1 MFQQQVGLNSI
12 LKEGGRHFSGV
23 DEALLRN
30 IEACK
35 NLAKIT
41 STSLGPHGTNKL
53 IVNHIGKHFVTSD
66 TSTMVEEL
74 EVMHPAAKM
83 LVLSAKS
90 QEQECGDCT
99 NFTVT
104 FGGELLAKAEELLKE
119 GIHAADIIKGY
130 TLARDK
136 AVEVFN
142 SNRCWHVTDMYSK
155 EQLQQCV
162 QTAISAKQLGQEAN
176 LAKLVAEASCICMP
190 KVPSNFD
197 VDNIRVTKVVGGL
210 LSRSFVVEGMAL
222 ARSCVGVCQSKKK
235 CKVAVYANGI
245 EMSATETK
253 GTVLLNNAEE
263 LMNFTKSEEAK
274 MEEFIK
280 SIKDAGVEFV
290 VAGSTITEIAVH
302 YLNKYD
308 LMTLKVP
315 SKFELKRVCRT
326 LGATAIIRTGPPLPE
341 EMGYAESVEV
351 EEIAS
356 QKVTVIK
363 TGDSKVA
370 TIVLRGATPN
380 VLDEMERSI
389 DDAANVVRCTTRDPH
404 FVPGAGATEIELAH
418 ELQQFGATVPGLEQY
433 AVLKFAEALEVVPKV
448 LAQNAGHNHTEAI
461 TALYA
466 AHQKGEKAVGVDV
479 ESGEL
484 LCNAKD
490 KLILDHGESKKWA
503 LRFACDAILTV
514 LQVDQIIMAK
524 QAGGPKGGG
533 GGGRD
538 DD

>member
-1 MFQQQVGLNSI
+1 M
-12 LKEGGRHFSGV
+12 
-23 DEALLRN
+23 
-30 IEACK
+30 
-35 NLAKIT
+35 
-41 STSLGPHGTNKL
+41 
-53 IVNHIGKHFVTSD
+53 
-66 TSTMVEEL
+66 
-74 EVMHPAAKM
+74 
-83 LVLSAKS
+83 
-90 QEQECGDCT
+90 
-99 NFTVT
+99 
-104 FGGELLAKAEELLKE
+104 
-119 GIHAADIIKGY
+119 
-130 TLARDK
+130 
-136 AVEVFN
+136 
-142 SNRCWHVTDMYSK
+142 
-155 EQLQQCV
+155 
-162 QTAISAKQLGQEAN
+162 
-176 LAKLVAEASCICMP
+176 
-190 KVPSNFD
+190 
-197 VDNIRVTKVVGGL
+197 
-210 LSRSFVVEGMAL
+210 
-222 ARSCVGVCQSKKK
+222 ARSCIGVCQSKKK

-253 GTVLLNNAEE
+253 GTVLLESADQ

-274 MEEFIK
+274 MDEFIK
-280 SIKDAGVEFV
+280 GIKDAGVDFV
-290 VAGSTITEIAVH
+290 VSGSTVTEIAVH
-302 YLNKYD
+302 YLNKYNI
-308 LMTLKVP
+308 MTLKCP

-341 EMGYAESVEV
+341 ECGYAESVEV

-363 TGDSKVA
+363 TADTKVA

-380 VLDEMERSI
+380 VLDELERSI
-389 DDAANVVRCTTRDPH
+389 DDAANVVRCTTKDPH
-404 FVPGAGATEIELAH
+404 FVCGAGATEIELAH
-418 ELQQFGATVPGLEQY
+418 QLQVFGATVPGLEQY

-466 AHQKGEKAVGVDV
+466 AHQKGENAVGVDV
-479 ESGEL
+479 DSGEL

-514 LQVDQIIMAK
+514 LQVEQIIMAK